1 MCYNKDVKREVKKM
15 TNKESFKKNMMNNGL
30 KVTETENTLTMVSA
44 NGKMETTY
52 IFDDM
57 GNYKSNVTKI
67 L

>member
-1 MCYNKDVKREVKKM
+1 M

-44 NGKMETTY
+44 NGKMETIY
-52 IFDDM
+52 VFDEQ
-57 GNYKSNVTKI
+57 GNYKSNITKI

>member
-1 MCYNKDVKREVKKM
+1 M

-52 IFDDM
+52 IFDEM
-57 GNYKSNVTKI
+57 GNYKSNITKI